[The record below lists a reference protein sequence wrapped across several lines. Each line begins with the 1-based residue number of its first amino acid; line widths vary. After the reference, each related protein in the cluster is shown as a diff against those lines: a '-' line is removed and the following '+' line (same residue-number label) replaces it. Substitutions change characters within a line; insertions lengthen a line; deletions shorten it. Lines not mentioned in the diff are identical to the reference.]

1 MNNILVFGETEQEH
15 DSRLEQVLRQLK
27 GSGLTLNKKKCQ
39 FKVTSV
45 EFLGHTVKYEGISVS
60 SDKVKAVTEM
70 KAPTNSKELKRL
82 LGMVDYML
90 KFNSKLAKVESPM
103 RKLLK

>member
-1 MNNILVFGETEQEH
+1 M
-15 DSRLEQVLRQLK
+15 
-27 GSGLTLNKKKCQ
+27 TLNKEKCQ

-45 EFLGHTVKYEGISVS
+45 EFLGHTVTSEGMSAS

-82 LGMVDYML
+82 LGMVDYMR
-90 KFNSKLAKVESPM
+90 KFNSKLAEVESSI
-103 RKLLK
+103 RKFLK